1 MDLKVQKREIL
12 GKKVESL
19 RRKGVLPAELYGHGI
34 ANIHLAL
41 NTKEFE
47 KLYKQAGEN
56 TVVNVVVDGVT
67 RPVLIYGVHTNP
79 LTDGIQSVDLYEVKM
94 DEEIEA
100 MVPLEFVGESSAVKG
115 GVGVF
120 IEAMDE
126 IEVEALPG
134 DIPSKIVVDIS
145 SLSAVGDSLY
155 VKDLLI
161 TGKFKFT
168 IDMETV
174 VASIAEIAPEEEQV
188 KAEITPEQVVV
199 ETEEKKA
206 GREAAK
212 SVGQNEA

>member
-1 MDLKVQKREIL
+1 MDLKVEKREIL
-12 GKKVESL
+12 GRKVESL
-19 RRKGVLPAELYGHGI
+19 RRQGILPAELYGRGV
-34 ANIHLAL
+34 ANAHLSID
-41 NTKEFE
+41 TKEFE

-56 TVVNVVVDGVT
+56 TVVNVVVDGVAK
-67 RPVLIYGVHTNP
+67 PVLIYGVHIHP
-79 LTDGIQSVDLYEVKM
+79 LTDTIQSVDLYEVKM

-100 MVPLEFVGESSAVKG
+100 MVPLEFVGESSAVKE

-134 DIPSKIVVDIS
+134 EIPSKIVVDIS
-145 SLSAVGDSLY
+145 SLSKVGESLY
-155 VKDLLI
+155 VKDLRV

-168 IDMETV
+168 IDLETV
-174 VASIAEIAPEEEQV
+174 VASIAEVAPEEEQV
-188 KAEITPEQVVV
+188 PNQITPEQVVV